1 MRTNS
6 LYILVILSIIIWVSS
21 CRKDFEYAPSAGNLS
36 FSKDTVFLD
45 TVFGS
50 IGSSTYTLKVYNN
63 TKDDVLIPSIHLENG
78 EESFY
83 RLNVDGVAGK
93 TFQNIPL
100 YAEDS
105 LFIFIETTISFTEQE
120 TTSLLYTDAVV
131 FDSEKNKQQV
141 KLVTLAQDAVFLF
154 PNDNGNLEEKI
165 ILGKDDEGEDIEV
178 NAFDL
183 TNVQLN
189 FTNSKPY
196 VIYGYATVN
205 TGETLRIDSGAR
217 VHFHKN
223 SGLLIKNGGQLIING
238 TLSENKDLLENEVIF
253 EGDRLEPFYENIP
266 GQWGG
271 IWISNGSI
279 NNSINHLTI
288 KNASLGIYI
297 EGYESLT
304 SPSLNIKNSQIYN
317 STNHNIKT
325 NNSHITAENLVLGG
339 AGKSSL
345 YCANG
350 GTYSFVHSTIAN
362 YWNNGFRI
370 QASLELSNF
379 LKFNEDNSGNALL
392 NADFK
397 NCIIDGNGI
406 QELSLMDNGEVEFN
420 FTFQN
425 CMIRFKGDVGQDSP
439 YYAFET
445 DSRYSNI
452 LLNGFMDYFHPTKND
467 LKIGLASEVINLGAK
482 EFAQEVPYDLLGNDR
497 TVTPDLGAFQA
508 ISKEK

>member
-1 MRTNS
+1 VRTNS
-6 LYILVILSIIIWVSS
+6 LYILLILAILVWVSS

-63 TKDDVLIPSIHLENG
+63 TKDDVLIPSIQLKNG

-83 RLNVDGVAGK
+83 RLNVDGVDGK

-120 TTSLLYTDAVV
+120 SSTLLYNDVIV
-131 FDSEKNKQQV
+131 FDTDTNKQQV
-141 KLVTLAQDAVFLF
+141 ELVTLAKDAIFLF
-154 PNDNGNLEEKI
+154 PNDDGSDENKI
-165 ILGKDDEGEDIEV
+165 ILGVDDGGNNIEV
-178 NAFDL
+178 NAFNL
-183 TNVQLN
+183 TNAQLN
-189 FTNSKPY
+189 FSNIKPY

-205 TGETLRIDSGAR
+205 EGEILTIDSGAR
-217 VHFHKN
+217 VHFHNN

-238 TLSENKDLLENEVIF
+238 TLSENKNILEGEVVF

-266 GQWGG
+266 GQWDG
-271 IWISNGSI
+271 IWFSNGSI
-279 NNSINHLTI
+279 NNNIDHLTI
-288 KNASLGIYI
+288 KNANLGMYI

-304 SPSLNIKNSQIYN
+304 SPTLTIKNSQIYN
-317 STNHNIKT
+317 STKHNIKANNT
-325 NNSHITAENLVLGG
+325 NILAENLVLGG

-350 GTYSFVHSTIAN
+350 GAYSFIHSTIAN

-370 QASLELSNF
+370 EPSLEISNF
-379 LKFNEDNSGNALL
+379 LKFDENSSGNALL
-392 NADFK
+392 KADFK
-397 NCIIDGNGI
+397 NCIIDGNRL
-406 QELSLMDNGEVEFN
+406 QELSLTDNGENEFN

-425 CMIRFKGDVGQDSP
+425 CNIKFSGTVGQDSP
-439 YYAFET
+439 YYAFES
-445 DSRYSNI
+445 DFRYSNI
-452 LLNGFMDYFHPTKND
+452 LLNGFMDYFQPTKND
-467 LKIGLASEVINLGAK
+467 LKIGLESEVINLGAL
-482 EFAQEVPYDLLGNDR
+482 EFAQETPEDLLGNDR
-497 TVTPDLGAFQA
+497 TMAPDLGAFQA
-508 ISKEK
+508 IIKEK

>member
-1 MRTNS
+1 VRTNS
-6 LYILVILSIIIWVSS
+6 LYIVVILAILVWVSS

-50 IGSSTYTLKVYNN
+50 IGSSTHTLKVYNN
-63 TKDDVLIPSIHLENG
+63 TKDDVLIPTIQLENG

-105 LFIFIETTISFTEQE
+105 LFIFVETTISFTEE
-120 TTSLLYTDAVV
+120 EPTSLLYTDAVV

-141 KLVTLAQDAVFLF
+141 ELVTLAKDAVFLF
-154 PNDNGNLEEKI
+154 PNNDDYAEEKI
-165 ILGKDDEGEDIEV
+165 VLGIDDEGNDIKA
-178 NAFDL
+178 NAFNL
-183 TNVQLN
+183 NNAQLN
-189 FTNSKPY
+189 FSNTRPY

-205 TGETLRIDSGAR
+205 NGETLTIDSGTR

-223 SGLLIKNGGQLIING
+223 SGLLIKNGGRLIING
-238 TLSENKDLLENEVIF
+238 TLSQNEDLREGEVIF

-271 IWISNGSI
+271 VWISKGSI

-288 KNASLGIYI
+288 KNASLGMYI
-297 EGYESLT
+297 EGYQSLT
-304 SPSLNIKNSQIYN
+304 TPTLTIKNSQIYN
-317 STNHNIKT
+317 STDHNITANNT
-325 NNSHITAENLVLGG
+325 NIIAENLVLGG

-350 GTYSFVHSTIAN
+350 GSYSFVHSTIAN

-370 QASLELSNF
+370 QPSLEISNF
-379 LKFNEDNSGNALL
+379 LKFDEDNSGNALL

-397 NCIIDGNGI
+397 NCIIDGNGL
-406 QELSLMDNGEVEFN
+406 QELSLMDNGENEFN

-425 CMIRFKGDVGQDSP
+425 CMIKFNVAVDQDSS
-439 YYAFET
+439 YYAF
-445 DSRYSNI
+445 DSNSRYSNI
-452 LLNGFMDYFHPTKND
+452 LLNGFMDYFQPAIND
-467 LKIGLASEVINLGAK
+467 LKIGLESEAINLGAI
-482 EFAQEVPYDLLGNDR
+482 EFAQEVPNDLSGKDR
-497 TVTPDLGAFQA
+497 TVVPDIGALQA
-508 ISKEK
+508 IMKDE